1 MPISHLSNEQLH
13 ASLKALEQAL
23 YNHENWSEQLFA
35 TLVCRQPAHP
45 DDLHPDAHRLCRF
58 GQWYYATGNSD
69 FQHHPGAGEIETKH
83 EQMHQYA
90 ARMLRIAAQGEAIPL
105 EEYHRFLNAMK
116 NLRLE
121 IATVQ
126 RDLGEALH
134 HLDPLTGT
142 PSRTG
147 MLSKLREQH
156 ALATRKIQSCSVAM
170 IDLDHFK
177 SINDQYGHLVGD
189 KVLASFARHVMSNLR
204 PYDKIFRY
212 GGEEFLI
219 CLPATDLETAYALT
233 DRLRSGFADLPHEAD
248 GHDIFHVT
256 VSFGLS
262 LLDPQLSVESAIDRA
277 DKALYSAKRNGRN
290 RTVVWDDTL
299 ALPAS

>member
-1 MPISHLSNEQLH
+1 MPISHLSNEQLQ

-23 YNHENWSEQLFA
+23 YNHENWAEQLFG
-35 TLVCRQPAHP
+35 TLICRQPAQP
-45 DDLHPDAHRLCRF
+45 NDLHEDAHRLCRF
-58 GQWYYATGNSD
+58 GQWYYTTGNSD
-69 FQHHPGAGEIETKH
+69 FQHHPGVEEIAIKH

-90 ARMLRIAAQGEAIPL
+90 TRMLVASAEGRTIAL
-105 EEYHRFLNAMK
+105 EDYNRFLNAMK

-156 ALATRKIQSCSVAM
+156 ALAARKIQTCSVAM

-177 SINDQYGHLVGD
+177 SINDTYGHLIGD
-189 KVLASFARHVMSNLR
+189 KVLASFARHVMRNLR

-219 CLPATDLETAYALT
+219 CLPATDLETAYSLT
-233 DRLRSGFADLPHEAD
+233 DRLRSGFSTLPHEAD

-256 VSFGLS
+256 VSFGLAM
-262 LLDPQLSVESAIDRA
+262 LEPELTVEHAIARA
-277 DKALYSAKRNGRN
+277 DKALYAAKRNGRN
-290 RTVVWDDTL
+290 QTVVWNDNL